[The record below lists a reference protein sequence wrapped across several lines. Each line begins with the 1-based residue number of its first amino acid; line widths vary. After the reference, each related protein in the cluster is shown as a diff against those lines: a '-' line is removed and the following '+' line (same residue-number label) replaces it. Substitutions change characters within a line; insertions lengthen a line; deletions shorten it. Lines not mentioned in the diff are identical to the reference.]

1 MRGGG
6 GGGYGGFEQENNAN
20 NSNRNSDSMA
30 APAEAASPF
39 GLFSPT
45 QEAAPAHVLHSIFS
59 PPQKKKPASA
69 VTTGT
74 VGGNGGIL
82 RSSSSSRVSVH
93 NGSNGNKAVR
103 ETKKPPPPPPPPS
116 HYRQQ
121 KMQQMHVPVTSYS
134 VSTTTS
140 NKNAAL
146 SARPAP
152 PPPPSRQQ
160 MNAAAAT
167 KTTANAN
174 ATAAS
179 SIILSGNHNNN
190 GGTAAP
196 SSSVQPASSSG
207 RVDSATTFHGPPPAA
222 MHASSEGNNAATLV
236 SAQPPQD
243 KLPPPPPPQAQA
255 QANYHHTNNVRQ
267 GLEVVREAKGSDVL
281 HAHAHA
287 HEGAMQAPAPAP
299 VGTVANVAAGAAA
312 GEEAYKNNYNSD
324 DYYSSPPPK
333 LLPEAVGV
341 AGPAGEDNNIPRN
354 LHVSIGARTPLASSK
369 QAAVT
374 TTTITAAD
382 INDENSNNHH
392 QQHEHE
398 QQNHNHTDAVHVDTA
413 LEASALFM
421 SPISVLTEATRSVA
435 LPIAFGHDGLIAASP
450 YHGATTGDAN
460 GGGGANAA
468 TASTANSPTGTNRS
482 SAFHAAAVHLP
493 STFSSSGASVSA
505 TSVVTYNNKIPIE
518 MLNFDYVSNCTG
530 VDELE
535 RIVDVLSEESPPRYP
550 SLLRIA
556 RNRLGDV
563 LRMLEKK
570 EEGEEREGQQQPVE
584 AESRV
589 IDPDEER
596 SGRADKSPSIP
607 DEQQHDTINDIS
619 LACKSESFE
628 SAVDPGPLASAFVVP
643 TGTSAA
649 AASAGVDPS
658 LNVRDTVATGAGADP
673 AAFPAASASRLYQ
686 RIAPL
691 VLPSGGKRVNFAP
704 PQTGRSLGTPYS
716 ELAGFAIVDSEKE
729 NQDADSIVMDLSPSS
744 YGGSVRSRLSR
755 SSRASSLRPSV
766 SRGVDSRGSAA
777 ATDSRIVEVHAGSS
791 PAAAGVFRQQHN
803 DTSTDASDDEL
814 KGNLASV
821 LAEHSMLKSEID
833 AVSEE
838 RDALKVK
845 LASQTVEL
853 REFEG
858 HLARQQADFA
868 LKTKSLVEAKSR
880 AEAELTALQS
890 AKIDSS
896 DEAKEVMVQLKTR
909 EREVLALREEI
920 RLTKE
925 KRRKEFDASSDLHD
939 ELLAEI
945 AHCTKELTLQKQRS
959 AEALQSLEIRLSSD
973 FEEIITE
980 QNARIDDLTDH
991 LGESQFEVERLRS
1004 QKNDLAKALKAVRTN
1019 LRKDSLCSSEK
1030 RKEAQEANLKAISA
1044 EAAANAMAKALA
1056 ISEKELVEAVER
1068 KDQLE
1073 RQCRMLQEENS
1084 LLLKEN
1090 KKLSARVQSLNKE
1103 LADSHSYLDTLN
1115 DQVNHLGAAK
1125 YTSSEE
1131 ALNLKEKLLSVE
1143 RDYAAQL
1150 HELESELRDRVPA
1163 DLYKKAVK
1171 DLKKKEDEVTKLSS
1185 KLKRAHKSESKAAR
1199 KIAKDEFTDKEN
1211 DIPRHVTISIPE
1223 KKRPCTK
1230 VHEFA
1235 RRVSPTNSDEVE
1247 VKEATKSTS
1256 ATRSMPTQVCVPVAK
1271 GKSLAR
1277 MKALREA
1284 GGEKGLKQKL
1294 EKARGRFSSPQ

>member
-1 MRGGG
+1 
-6 GGGYGGFEQENNAN
+6 
-20 NSNRNSDSMA
+20 
-30 APAEAASPF
+30 
-39 GLFSPT
+39 
-45 QEAAPAHVLHSIFS
+45 
-59 PPQKKKPASA
+59 
-69 VTTGT
+69 
-74 VGGNGGIL
+74 
-82 RSSSSSRVSVH
+82 
-93 NGSNGNKAVR
+93 
-103 ETKKPPPPPPPPS
+103 
-116 HYRQQ
+116 
-121 KMQQMHVPVTSYS
+121 
-134 VSTTTS
+134 
-140 NKNAAL
+140 
-146 SARPAP
+146 
-152 PPPPSRQQ
+152 

-207 RVDSATTFHGPPPAA
+207 RVGNATTFHGPPPPPAA
-222 MHASSEGNNAATLV
+222 AAPHDSSEGNAATLV

-312 GEEAYKNNYNSD
+312 GEEAYKNNYNNY
-324 DYYSSPPPK
+324 YYSSPPPK
-333 LLPEAVGV
+333 LLPAAVAGGV
-341 AGPAGEDNNIPRN
+341 AGAGAADEDNNIPRN

-413 LEASALFM
+413 LDASALFM

-658 LNVRDTVATGAGADP
+658 LNVRDTVATGAGADL
-673 AAFPAASASRLYQ
+673 AAFHATGTSRPYQ

-838 RDALKVK
+838 RAALKVK

-1284 GGEKGLKQKL
+1284 GGKKGLKQKL